1 MKIIRVIALTLAAL
15 PLAAQTVQCPKLEP
29 EPLVRIPEIQAKDH
43 KLAGTVLVSAEQEC
57 IGFRVPASAPQ
68 KNMTTQWQPQWVRTM
83 RGVDTVPATPT
94 TPANQY
100 GQPLPG
106 PTFRARGGDLV
117 ELTLLNEIDT
127 GVFPY
132 SIDQAEKSEGGGCDQ
147 TSTYP
152 KITPTF
158 TDTFP
163 DCFHGSSTANIH
175 FHGTHTNPNSTGDNV
190 FLEVRPSLRTRDQ
203 ANKPIIRGPVVKPM
217 FDEYFKLCEAEL
229 PANNPLRQ
237 WPYTWSD
244 LPKSYTDL
252 QEKMLKEYDTTHGR
266 KLWPVDEKQRAKGLW
281 PQYYIGA
288 YPYCYRIPQYNSAT
302 WPPEAPAASHAA
314 HTAGAG
320 SAEASAPS
328 HPLQMGQSPGTHW
341 YHAHKHGSTAINV
354 ANGMT
359 GAFIIEGQYDA
370 DLNAAYKDFYRDE
383 NGLTTRW
390 SARTQ
395 PVLVLNQL
403 ATDLNLTSK
412 GKNWNGRDFA
422 VSGRI
427 RPKLRM

>member
-1 MKIIRVIALTLAAL
+1 MKIIRAIALTLAVL

-43 KLAGTVLVSAEQEC
+43 KLAGAVLVSAEQEC

-83 RGVDTVPATPT
+83 RGGDTVPAAPH

-106 PTFRARGGDLV
+106 PTFRARVGDLV

-190 FLEVRPSLRTRDQ
+190 FLEVRPLPRDNQGNPTVTR
-203 ANKPIIRGPVVKPM
+203 A
-217 FDEYFKLCEAEL
+217 EATAGFAEFFRRCTEEL
-229 PANNPLRQ
+229 QNPLHS
-237 WPYTWSD
+237 WPATWD
-244 LPKSYTDL
+244 DVPKVWTDKQKEL
-252 QEKMLKEYDTTHGR
+252 LLAYQQKNPTQRLWDENQAKLKDD
-266 KLWPVDEKQRAKGLW
+266 WPI
-281 PQYYIGA
+281 YYIGA
-288 YPYCYRIPQYNSAT
+288 FPYCFALPEYRGPSGAR
-302 WPPEAPAASHAA
+302 PA
-314 HTAGAG
+314 
-320 SAEASAPS
+320 
-328 HPLQMGQSPGTHW
+328 MGQ
-341 YHAHKHGSTAINV
+341 I
-354 ANGMT
+354 
-359 GAFIIEGQYDA
+359 
-370 DLNAAYKDFYRDE
+370 
-383 NGLTTRW
+383 
-390 SARTQ
+390 
-395 PVLVLNQL
+395 
-403 ATDLNLTSK
+403 
-412 GKNWNGRDFA
+412 
-422 VSGRI
+422 
-427 RPKLRM
+427 